1 MRLEYKILWIED
13 EIKSIRGNKRV
24 IQRYLENTKGFV
36 SNIRVIETFDEFE
49 KDIGYANLKEYD
61 LLLVDLNL
69 DEEESSSEQKDG
81 NTIIQNI
88 RNQQIYTEIIFY
100 SSQYEDL
107 QEKIKEHFVEGIFT
121 SERKM
126 IDTKAKQIIDVT
138 LHKVQDV
145 NNLRGLIM
153 AEVAELDRLKEQIII
168 KGSDKIS
175 DKAIERYTLKKI
187 KESGT
192 SNQNKAKRFLEKLE
206 NVTFESLF
214 QSLGFVDSDKKAK
227 ATGEILVK
235 LNISEPISKDDFIQ
249 PYIDNI
255 LRKRNM
261 FAHIEECDGEDENGN
276 VCKVIG
282 DIPFTE
288 EKCIEIRKEI
298 RSYKELL
305 EEIYRKVEEA

>member
-1 MRLEYKILWIED
+1 MTLEYKILWIED

-24 IQRYLENTKGFV
+24 IERYLENTKGF
-36 SNIRVIETFDEFE
+36 SPSIQIIETFDKFE
-49 KDIGYANLKEYD
+49 SDVGYDNLKDYD

-69 DEEESSSEQKDG
+69 DEDEDLNTEKDG

-107 QEKIKEHFVEGIFT
+107 KEKITEHFVEGIFT

-138 LHKVQDV
+138 LHKIQDV

-153 AEVAELDRLKEQIII
+153 AEVAELDRIKEQIMI
-168 KGSDKIS
+168 KGASKIS
-175 DKAIERYTLKKI
+175 DNHLEKYTLKKV
-187 KESGT
+187 KESGN
-192 SNQNKAKRFLEKLE
+192 SNKNKAERFLKNLE
-206 NVTFESLF
+206 STTFESLF
-214 QSLGFVDSDKKAK
+214 EHIGFIDSDKKAK
-227 ATGEILVK
+227 ATGEILDK
-235 LNISEPISKDDFIQ
+235 LGISSPTKIEFTQ

-255 LRKRNM
+255 LKKRNL
-261 FAHIEECDGEDENGN
+261 FAHVEECDGKDEEGN
-276 VCKVIG
+276 SCKMIG
-282 DIPFTE
+282 NIPFTE

-298 RSYKELL
+298 RRYKKLL
-305 EEIYRKVEEA
+305 ISIDQTIV